1 MFKRAHLASAVM
13 LALTSQPLF
22 AQDTN
27 DQETDDDT
35 IEVINVR
42 GVKSSLNS
50 AQNMK
55 MAASNI
61 SDLIV
66 AQDLGKLPDNSVAA
80 ALQRVTGIQVAR
92 TNGEVAEVLI
102 RGLPDVITTLNG
114 RNVFTT
120 TGRSISLADI
130 PADLVY
136 SVDVKKSISAA
147 DIEGGIAGSIDI
159 QLRRPFDFEDGFS
172 AAGGLRYAYSDE
184 AESWNPIGSVTINNN
199 WDNDNGRFGAMLS
212 VSHQDRDFQD
222 QVNFVTAPFILP
234 DSVVNNPN
242 SAPLNIADAPA
253 MSPNVIGGYF
263 RYGDRTRDSFNAS
276 FQWAPDNN
284 SSYYLDV
291 FGVNY
296 EQNSQLNFW
305 VPLPDWGGWGQGY
318 VESYKDGSNVAQSV
332 VRPDAPG
339 TITSN
344 QSFLN
349 ESDTYQFA
357 VGGEW
362 HFDTVTLKSDL
373 AYTDS
378 KASSQGFIL
387 DLTFFADTIIY
398 DLDKNGA
405 GISDVE
411 ILGAD
416 GQPYDMTNLDQY
428 NLNTIFDNRSYQ
440 EGDAIDWTLD
450 ANIAIDSWIHSV
462 DVGIRLNERTA
473 FNQEADTGGRGNNSG
488 NQLLLSDF
496 PGLEDYSPS
505 GYMSDVTDLN
515 NTQWLTPNA
524 NYLLNN
530 RADIREAMGYSR
542 AEPEFLP
549 ARYYDNTEKNYAAY
563 AQANFSHEFGDMIL
577 DGQAGLRYVRLE
589 SELNGNNITDG
600 VPEPITVDTS
610 TNQLLPAVNM
620 RLQVTDEVFLRAA
633 YGKTINRPG
642 FAALNP
648 SASYFLPSE
657 TGGNLG
663 YGDGG
668 NPQLESVES
677 VNYDVAAEWYFDE
690 ASSLTGTV
698 FYRDIDGYVKYRG
711 FIETVN
717 GQDFNITRPVNSGAG
732 SLEGVELAY
741 TQFFE
746 SLPGFLDGLGV
757 QLNATFM
764 DHEAEN
770 AEGVME
776 PLPSVSDESY
786 NAILI
791 YERDGFNMR
800 LAYNWRSEWYG
811 SFDEAGD
818 QPGSSV
824 VHEPISSLDFS
835 VNYDVNKHLT
845 VTFDGTN
852 LADDVANDYFGGGSA
867 DDARLYPRD
876 TYIRDRTFSLGVRYR
891 M

>member
-1 MFKRAHLASAVM
+1 MFKRAYLSSAIVLAMTA
-13 LALTSQPLF
+13 QPLY

-27 DQETDDDT
+27 ESVPDEAS
-35 IEVINVR
+35 IEVIDVR
-42 GVKSSLNS
+42 GVKASLNS

-55 MAASNI
+55 MNASNI
-61 SDLIV
+61 TDSIV
-66 AQDLGKLPDNSVAA
+66 AQDIGKLPDNNVAA

-92 TNGEVAEVLI
+92 TNGEVDQVLI

-136 SVDVKKSISAA
+136 SVDVKKSISAS
-147 DIEGGIAGSIDI
+147 DIEGGIAGSIDV
-159 QLRRPFDFEDGFS
+159 QLRRPFDFDDGFS

-184 AESWNPIGSVTINNN
+184 AESWNPIGSITLNNN
-199 WDNDNGRFGAMLS
+199 WENSNGRFGAMLS

-222 QVNFVTAPFILP
+222 QVNFITAPFILP

-242 SAPLNIADAPA
+242 SAPLNVEGEPA
-253 MSPNVIGGYF
+253 MAPNIIGGYF

-276 FQWAPDNN
+276 FQWEPNSN
-284 SSYYLDV
+284 SSYYVDV

-296 EQNSQLNFW
+296 EQTSQLNFW
-305 VPLPDWGGWGQGY
+305 VPLPDWGGWGEGY
-318 VESYKDGSNVAQSV
+318 IESYKEGSNVAQV
-332 VRPDAPG
+332 AVRPDAPG

-344 QSFLN
+344 QAFYN
-349 ESDTYQFA
+349 DSDTYQFA

-362 HFDTVTLKSDL
+362 LFDRVTLKSDL
-373 AYTDS
+373 AYTDT
-378 KASSQGFIL
+378 KATSQNFVL
-387 DLTFFADTIIY
+387 DLTFFADTVIY
-398 DLDKNGA
+398 NFDKNGA
-405 GISDVE
+405 GISDVD
-411 ILGAD
+411 IRDAN

-428 NLNTIFDNRSYQ
+428 NLNTIFDNRGRQ
-440 EGDAIDWTLD
+440 EGDALDWTLD
-450 ANIAIDSWIHSV
+450 ANIALDSWIYSV
-462 DVGIRLNERTA
+462 DVGVRLNERSA
-473 FNQEADTGGRGNNSG
+473 FNQEAETGGRGNISG
-488 NQLLLSDF
+488 NELLLSDF

-524 NYLLNN
+524 TYLLNN
-530 RADIREAMGYSR
+530 RGDIREAMGYSR

-563 AQANFSHEFGDMIL
+563 AQANFSTEFGDMIL
-577 DGQAGLRYVRLE
+577 DGQAGVRFVRLQT
-589 SELNGNNITDG
+589 ELNGNNIIDG
-600 VPEPITVDTS
+600 VAEPIKVDTS
-610 TNQLLPAVNM
+610 SNELLPSVNL
-620 RLQVTDEVFLRAA
+620 RLQVTDEVYLRAA
-633 YGKTINRPG
+633 YGKTINRPA

-648 SASYFLPSE
+648 SVTYFLPSE
-657 TGGNLG
+657 TGGDLG

-668 NPQLESVES
+668 NPELAAVES
-677 VNYDVAAEWYFDE
+677 QNYDLAAEWYFAE
-690 ASSLTGTV
+690 ASSLTATV

-711 FIETVN
+711 FIETVD

-732 SLEGVELAY
+732 SLEGIELAY

-746 SLPGFLDGLGV
+746 NLPGVLDGLGV
-757 QLNATFM
+757 QLNTTLM

-791 YERDGFNMR
+791 YERGGLNMR

-835 VNYDVNKHLT
+835 VNYDVNENLT

-876 TYIRDRTFSLGVRYR
+876 TYIRDRTFSLGIRYR